1 MTALDII
8 VIILVGGGA
17 IMGGLRGFVTEVLSL
32 FAWVLA
38 ILAVKFF
45 HSPLSDM
52 LAGPV
57 GTTAGAATLAF
68 AILFGISF
76 LIGKFLARSIGART
90 RQSVLGPVDRVLG
103 VGFGVLKGLILATLL
118 FLVGTLVLDT
128 INGGAARRPQWVKD
142 SRSYSLLNATSKAM
156 VDYMNQ
162 RRAAAPAPDDSPTPG
177 DVR

>member
-8 VIILVGGGA
+8 VILLVGGGA
-17 IMGGLRGFVTEVLSL
+17 VMGGLRGFVTEVLSL

-45 HSPLSDM
+45 HTPLSDV

-57 GTTAGAATLAF
+57 GNSAGAATLAF

-76 LIGKFLARSIGART
+76 IAGKFLARSIGART

-103 VGFGVLKGLILATLL
+103 FGFGAVKGLILATLL
-118 FLVGTLVLDT
+118 FLVGTLVIDT
-128 INGGAARRPQWVKD
+128 VNGGAARRPLWVKD

-162 RRAAAPAPDDSPTPG
+162 RRAPTPG
-177 DVR
+177 TRQTPGGGK